1 MRYPTLNLL
10 FLDEIFS
17 SIDPA
22 GVYDII
28 KILNKVAKEH
38 NLNTIVINHSEL
50 PAELFDKKIEV
61 SKIGGFSQ
69 LTQET
74 LN

>member
-1 MRYPTLNLL
+1 MK
-10 FLDEIFS
+10 FFS

-28 KILNKVAKEH
+28 KILNKISKEH

-50 PAELFDKKIEV
+50 PTELFDKKIEV
-61 SKIGGFSQ
+61 SKVGGFSQ
-69 LTQET
+69 LTQEV